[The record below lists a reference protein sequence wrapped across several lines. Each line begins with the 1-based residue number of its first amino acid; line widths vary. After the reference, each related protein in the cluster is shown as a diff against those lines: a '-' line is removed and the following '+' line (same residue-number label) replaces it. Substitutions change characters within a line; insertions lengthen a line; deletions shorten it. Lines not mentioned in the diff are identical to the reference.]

1 MEVEWNDDNCRK
13 LANESVKKM
22 TMDDILAYIYESELA
37 VYQQNKDIFYDAW
50 QEYFGGDSE

>member
-1 MEVEWNDDNCRK
+1 MEVEWNDDNCSK

-22 TMDDILAYIYESELA
+22 TMDDILAYTYESELA
-37 VYQQNKDIFYDAW
+37 IYQQNKDIFYDAW